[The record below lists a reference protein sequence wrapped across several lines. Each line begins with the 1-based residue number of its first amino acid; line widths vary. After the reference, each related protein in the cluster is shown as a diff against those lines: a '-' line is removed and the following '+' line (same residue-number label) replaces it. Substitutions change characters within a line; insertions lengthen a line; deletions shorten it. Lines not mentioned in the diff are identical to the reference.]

1 MPLNVKINPAT
12 DCTGSTIM
20 VLITNP
26 IENNIKIIGEKG
38 YAITLAV
45 IFPAR
50 FIFINPHPNKIKNKN
65 DTIITVSVRISN
77 VPETTIMHVQMPE
90 YISAIYGVL

>member
-1 MPLNVKINPAT
+1 MPLNVRINPAT

-38 YAITLAV
+38 
-45 IFPAR
+45 
-50 FIFINPHPNKIKNKN
+50 
-65 DTIITVSVRISN
+65 
-77 VPETTIMHVQMPE
+77 
-90 YISAIYGVL
+90 